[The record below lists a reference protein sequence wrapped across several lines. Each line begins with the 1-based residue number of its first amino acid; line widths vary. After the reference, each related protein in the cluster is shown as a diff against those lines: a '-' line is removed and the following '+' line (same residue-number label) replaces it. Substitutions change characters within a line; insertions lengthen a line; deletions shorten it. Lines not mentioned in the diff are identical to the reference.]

1 MMIMYGQGR
10 DPADQGHRARAVS
23 PLEEEHRQMRGVR

>member
-10 DPADQGHRARAVS
+10 GPADQGHGARAMS
-23 PLEEEHRQMRGVR
+23 PLEEEHRQMRRVR